1 MTRKISVLPPPPV
14 DRMKEL
20 YQQVEQRIK
29 ELHGNYELS
38 NQAVTRKIEGEQGWS
53 ATLRVGG
60 SHILQEG
67 LEELGDWWEEN
78 ARQAVLECPEP
89 ENARRQ
95 SITKAGRH
103 RILRTVAW
111 RHSASADIVAP
122 SGQWCPV
129 GINISLDFD
138 GQAILRDIIWPI
150 DIQEM
155 GNTITKTMQSA
166 LGKGWQAFHHNRQ
179 RSKKMRIFEDWS
191 GSTPAERKILGKQ
204 PPLIRKPSAVWPAES
219 QKVGTLRVCEGMDE
233 CGYEPKLDLTP
244 WRLSG
249 CNQAW
254 INYSK
259 MVFQAFQE
267 ANPDLQFRKGTPRCL
282 LEAGEKRHSCHGAF
296 HQGPSRG
303 QLDDWF
309 LRQHELARFPDG
321 RKIMISQ
328 PNLDRNGDED
338 KDETRIRRCLESW
351 QELLPGVTL
360 QMGGSTRSWYYPGIS
375 SLVIIGTA
383 EIIERVNTSYE
394 IQAGSEPS
402 GCVHWRK

>member
-38 NQAVTRKIEGEQGWS
+38 NQAVTRKIEGKHGWS
-53 ATLRVGG
+53 ATLRIGG

-95 SITKAGRH
+95 SIAKTGRQ

-111 RHSASADIVAP
+111 RHSASADIIAP
-122 SGQWCPV
+122 SGQWYPV

-166 LGKGWQAFHHNRQ
+166 LGKGWQALHHHRQ
-179 RSKKMRIFEDWS
+179 LSKKTRIFEDWS

-204 PPLIRKPSAVWPAES
+204 PPILRKPSAAWPAES
-219 QKVGTLRVCEGMDE
+219 QKAGTLRVCEGMDE
-233 CGYEPKLDLTP
+233 CGYEPKLDSAT
-244 WRLSG
+244 RKLSG

-254 INYSK
+254 TNYSK
-259 MVFQAFQE
+259 LVFQAFQE
-267 ANPDLQFRKGTPRCL
+267 ANPDLQFRKGTPACL
-282 LEAGEKRHSCHGAF
+282 LEAGEKRHSCYGAF
-296 HQGPSRG
+296 HMGPNGGRPE
-303 QLDDWF
+303 DWF
-309 LRQHELARFPDG
+309 LRHHELARFPDG
-321 RKIMISQ
+321 RKIMITQ
-328 PNLDRNGDED
+328 PYLDRNGDED

-360 QMGGSTRSWYYPGIS
+360 QMGGNARSWYYPGHSTLI
-375 SLVIIGTA
+375 IIGTP

-394 IQAGSEPS
+394 IPAGSEPS
-402 GCVHWRK
+402 GCVHWKK

>member
-1 MTRKISVLPPPPV
+1 MTRKTSVLPPPPV

-67 LEELGDWWEEN
+67 LEELADWWEEN
-78 ARQAVLECPEP
+78 TRRAVLECPEP

-95 SITKAGRH
+95 SITKTGRQ

-111 RHSASADIVAP
+111 RHSASADILAP

-138 GQAILRDIIWPI
+138 GQAILRDIIWPV

-155 GNTITKTMQSA
+155 GNTITETMQSA

-204 PPLIRKPSAVWPAES
+204 PPILRKPSAVWPAES
-219 QKVGTLRVCEGMDE
+219 QKAGTLRVCEGMDE
-233 CGYEPKLDLTP
+233 CGYEPKLDL
-244 WRLSG
+244 S
-249 CNQAW
+249 
-254 INYSK
+254 
-259 MVFQAFQE
+259 
-267 ANPDLQFRKGTPRCL
+267 D
-282 LEAGEKRHSCHGAF
+282 LEAIGMQPGMEQLLQNGIPSIPGSQPRHPVPEGNTKLPP
-296 HQGPSRG
+296 GSRG
-303 QLDDWF
+303 EAAQLPRSF
-309 LRQHELARFPDG
+309 SPGTERRSTG
-321 RKIMISQ
+321 RLVPEAPRAGQVPRRK
-328 PNLDRNGDED
+328 ED
-338 KDETRIRRCLESW
+338 HDLPA
-351 QELLPGVTL
+351 LPG
-360 QMGGSTRSWYYPGIS
+360 GKPGR
-375 SLVIIGTA
+375 G
-383 EIIERVNTSYE
+383 
-394 IQAGSEPS
+394 PDP
-402 GCVHWRK
+402 KMP

>member
-1 MTRKISVLPPPPV
+1 MTRKISVLTPPPV

-38 NQAVTRKIEGEQGWS
+38 NQAVTRKIEGKQGWS

-60 SHILQEG
+60 SQILQEG
-67 LEELGDWWEEN
+67 LEELADWWEEN

-95 SITKAGRH
+95 SITKTGRH

-219 QKVGTLRVCEGMDE
+219 QKVGTLRACEGMDE
-233 CGYEPKLDLTP
+233 CGYEPKLDSATR
-244 WRLSG
+244 RLSG

-254 INYSK
+254 TNYSK
-259 MVFQAFQE
+259 LVFQAFQE
-267 ANPDLQFRKGTPRCL
+267 ANPDIQFRKGTPSCL
-282 LEAGEKRHSCHGAF
+282 LEAGEKRHNCYGAF
-296 HQGPSRG
+296 HMGPSGG

-309 LRQHELARFPDG
+309 LRHHELARFPDG
-321 RKIMISQ
+321 RKIMITQ
-328 PNLDRNGDED
+328 PYLDRNGDED
-338 KDETRIRRCLESW
+338 KDETRIRKCLESW
-351 QELLPGVTL
+351 QELLPGLTL
-360 QMGGSTRSWYYPGIS
+360 QMGGSTRSWYYPGHSTLI
-375 SLVIIGTA
+375 IIGTA
-383 EIIERVNTSYE
+383 EIIEQVNTSYK
-394 IQAGSEPS
+394 IPAGSEPS
-402 GCVHWRK
+402 ECVHWIK

>member
-1 MTRKISVLPPPPV
+1 
-14 DRMKEL
+14 MKEL

-38 NQAVTRKIEGEQGWS
+38 NQTVTRKIKGKHGWS
-53 ATLRVGG
+53 ATLSINH

-67 LEELGDWWEEN
+67 LEELADWWEEN
-78 ARQAVLECPEP
+78 TRRAILECPEP

-95 SITKAGRH
+95 SITKTGRH
-103 RILRTVAW
+103 KILRTVAW

-138 GQAILRDIIWPI
+138 GQAILRDIIWPV

-155 GNTITKTMQSA
+155 GNTITETMQSA

-204 PPLIRKPSAVWPAES
+204 PPILRKPSAVWPAES

-233 CGYEPKLDLTP
+233 CGYEPKLDSTP
-244 WRLSG
+244 SKLSG
-249 CNQAW
+249 CNQTW
-254 INYSK
+254 TNYSK
-259 MVFQAFQE
+259 LVFQAFQE
-267 ANPDLQFRKGTPRCL
+267 ANPDIQFRKGTPNCL
-282 LEAGEKRHSCHGAF
+282 LEAGEKSHSCHGAF
-296 HQGPSRG
+296 HPGPSGDRP
-303 QLDDWF
+303 QDWF
-309 LRQHELARFPDG
+309 LSHHELARFPDG
-321 RKIMISQ
+321 RKIMITQ
-328 PNLDRNGDED
+328 PYLDRNEDED
-338 KDETRIRRCLESW
+338 KDETRIRKCLESW

-360 QMGGSTRSWYYPGIS
+360 QMGGSTRSWYYPARS

-394 IQAGSEPS
+394 IPAGSEPS

>member
-38 NQAVTRKIEGEQGWS
+38 NQAVTRKIEGGHGWS
-53 ATLRVGG
+53 ATLRIGG

-95 SITKAGRH
+95 SFTKTGRQ

-111 RHSASADIVAP
+111 RHSASADIIAP
-122 SGQWCPV
+122 SGQWYPV

-166 LGKGWQAFHHNRQ
+166 LGKGWQALHHHRQ
-179 RSKKMRIFEDWS
+179 LSKKTRIFEDWS

-204 PPLIRKPSAVWPAES
+204 PPILRKPSAAWPAES
-219 QKVGTLRVCEGMDE
+219 QKAGTLRG
-233 CGYEPKLDLTP
+233 
-244 WRLSG
+244 
-249 CNQAW
+249 
-254 INYSK
+254 
-259 MVFQAFQE
+259 
-267 ANPDLQFRKGTPRCL
+267 
-282 LEAGEKRHSCHGAF
+282 
-296 HQGPSRG
+296 
-303 QLDDWF
+303 
-309 LRQHELARFPDG
+309 LR
-321 RKIMISQ
+321 
-328 PNLDRNGDED
+328 RNG
-338 KDETRIRRCLESW
+338 
-351 QELLPGVTL
+351 
-360 QMGGSTRSWYYPGIS
+360 
-375 SLVIIGTA
+375 
-383 EIIERVNTSYE
+383 
-394 IQAGSEPS
+394 
-402 GCVHWRK
+402 